1 MYHNRG
7 AQMVGDYRLER
18 TLGKGSFAKVKQAVH
33 SKTGERVA
41 IKIISTK
48 DANHHALRRIKTEIS
63 VLRLLSHPNV
73 IQLKEVFASESR
85 IFLVMEL
92 VSGGELLDRL
102 AVDRVFPVDVA
113 RKYMIQLLS
122 AIDHCHKKGIVH
134 RDLKPENI
142 LLDEHGNAKVSDFG
156 LSALYEQGFRATVLA
171 TACGSPHYVA
181 PEVVSRGTYDGR
193 AADIWS
199 MGVLLFVML
208 TGTVPF
214 SAQNIKALFTKIK
227 GGSFVIPD
235 HVPADARSLIE
246 RLIVVNPADRATM
259 EEVAAHPFLHGK
271 LGVLQPTAPV
281 VPEMGDGS
289 LSRVI
294 VTDHVMD
301 AVLSLLGSEDKG
313 ASLPS
318 LNAFDL
324 MGMCGIIGSD
334 STMLD
339 ASKLVMVTAGS
350 VCEAMPLV
358 VSKMTAMFGKDV
370 RFVQLTHLGKLKC
383 TVDLPNLI
391 TVRFNVQ
398 FYNTAPT
405 FTMGLFIKQQ
415 GPRLE
420 FLRTAYD
427 VIAAIRDDSAVETLS
442 SDTES
447 EEGATQ
453 ATELMSSD
461 TVTTSEGIVE
471 IDHSQIAVLSEA
483 SFALPP
489 DSFIDVDGID

>member
-1 MYHNRG
+1 MVRPSNHN
-7 AQMVGDYRLER
+7 AQMVGDYKLER

-33 SKTGERVA
+33 TKTGERVA

-48 DANHHALRRIKTEIS
+48 DANQHALRRIKTEIS
-63 VLRLLSHPNV
+63 VLRMIGHPNV

-102 AVDRVFPVDVA
+102 ALDRVFPVDVA

-122 AIDHCHKKGIVH
+122 AIDHCHKKGICH
-134 RDLKPENI
+134 RDIKPENI

-181 PEVVSRGTYDGR
+181 PEVVSRGKYDGR

-259 EEVAAHPFLHGK
+259 EEVAAHPFLQGK
-271 LGVLQPTAPV
+271 LGVLQPTAPI
-281 VPEMGDGS
+281 VPEIGEGDC
-289 LSRVI
+289 SRVI

-313 ASLPS
+313 AGLPS
-318 LNAFDL
+318 LNAFDVMAL
-324 MGMCGIIGSD
+324 SGVVGGAES
-334 STMLD
+334 SMLD
-339 ASKLVMVTAGS
+339 AGKLVMVAPGP
-350 VCEAMPLV
+350 VGEAMPLAV
-358 VSKMTAMFGKDV
+358 EKMTVMFGNDI
-370 RFVQLTHLGKLKC
+370 RFVQLTHIGKLKC

-398 FYNTAPT
+398 FYNTVPS
-405 FTMGLFIKQQ
+405 FTIAVFVKQQ
-415 GPRLE
+415 GPRVE
-420 FLRTAYD
+420 FLRTAFEI
-427 VIAAIRDDSAVETLS
+427 IAAVKGENAPVEETNTDSDDSQPTLNVPT
-442 SDTES
+442 SDTPT
-447 EEGATQ
+447 EGA
-453 ATELMSSD
+453 
-461 TVTTSEGIVE
+461 IVE
-471 IDHSQIAVLSEA
+471 LDHSQIAVLSEQ
-483 SFALPP
+483 SFALP
-489 DSFIDVDGID
+489 DSSIDIDDID